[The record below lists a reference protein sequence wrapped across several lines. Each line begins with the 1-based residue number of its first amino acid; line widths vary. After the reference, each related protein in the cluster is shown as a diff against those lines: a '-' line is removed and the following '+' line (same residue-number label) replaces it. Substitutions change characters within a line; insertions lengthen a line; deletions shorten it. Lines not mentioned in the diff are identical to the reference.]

1 MGSDSLWTDCKT
13 CSKKISISARSC
25 PHCGARRSR
34 FGFAKWLVGGA
45 ALVFVLAAIAAPDK
59 SAQNQTDTTKAETAV
74 AGGATSLL
82 PEAQSRFLAVT
93 AEFSDRFRLATNELQ
108 QSVQRDERRAALVE
122 ALGSRRSVAGWLGSI
137 RRLETNSDGNA
148 ILAVRLSPNTEIA
161 TWNNALSDIADGTL
175 IKKGTP
181 LYSRLLNMSVGD
193 TVAVSGNFFPSDADG
208 VKETSLTIRGSM
220 NEPEFLFHFQDVS
233 KQ

>member
-1 MGSDSLWTDCKT
+1 M
-13 CSKKISISARSC
+13 
-25 PHCGARRSR
+25 
-34 FGFAKWLVGGA
+34 
-45 ALVFVLAAIAAPDK
+45 VFVLAAIAAPDK
-59 SAQNQTDTTKAETAV
+59 SAQNQSDPTKADTAV

-82 PEAQSRFLAVT
+82 PEEQSRFLAVT
-93 AEFSDRFRLATNELQ
+93 AEFSDRFGLATNELQ

-137 RRLETNSDGNA
+137 RQLETNSDGNA